1 MLTLRRLTA
10 HLKFPAP
17 PTPHPRTQALS
28 SLGKGTDLVPAFSA
42 DGGIQRI
49 ILQGYTPNEGY
60 VVSDMNRARI
70 LPSSQD
76 GEEINVGGVEDM
88 EILGSLIATQY
99 SCFLWRP
106 DPTKP
111 APADLTAEDS
121 SLWNPLELLITKSPE
136 APDNIELVILGV
148 ERSRM
153 MSARNGGIPD
163 AVLKRLKYDKNTPI
177 EVMETAKAIATFN
190 ILNGEDRNV
199 IAAMICEPLDA

>member
-1 MLTLRRLTA
+1 MLTSRVCVQRLSQLPSLTRR
-10 HLKFPAP
+10 
-17 PTPHPRTQALS
+17 LS

-60 VVSDMNRARI
+60 IVSDMNRARM
-70 LPSSQD
+70 LPSSNAAD
-76 GEEINVGGVEDM
+76 PSSEVSVGGVEDM
-88 EILGSLIATQY
+88 EVQGSLIATQY

-111 APADLTAEDS
+111 APADLTSEDS
-121 SLWNPLELLITKSPE
+121 SLWDPLELLITKSPE
-136 APDNIELVILGV
+136 PPDNIELVILGV

-153 MSARNGGIPD
+153 MAARNGGISD
-163 AVLKRLKYDKNTPI
+163 TVLKRLKQGTNVPI

-199 IAAMICEPLDA
+199 IAAMICEPLEET